1 MSNPPRSCHRLDDDH
16 MTGRMLAT
24 RMKDHLNLR
33 NPLTAVGEHCA
44 HGHHKITKDNV
55 RVLAREEEVR

>member
-1 MSNPPRSCHRLDDDH
+1 MRSCDRLDDDH

-24 RMKDHLNLR
+24 RMKDHLNLM
-33 NPLTAVGEHCA
+33 NPLIAVGEHCA
-44 HGHHKITKDNV
+44 HEHHTITKDSV